1 MAQIVRGLRSEA
13 ESGNTGAHG
22 NKHMGTSGNQFWYRP
37 DGREISVREVDEAL
51 VAAQDRIDEAA
62 TDLEGTQIRLEQAE
76 QDVATVSDDLTR
88 VETEVIPG
96 AVADLEAADQ
106 AAQDQFAELD
116 TRLEGF
122 ATDEALG
129 SIRDALTAAQDAVDA
144 AQQIATEANT
154 AANAASQ
161 AALEAAGIAESKGRV
176 IVSETEPVGE
186 DRKSSNIWI
195 QPVEDDPNTEVEE
208 KAVTYVYLE
217 ATDEWQPTTSSE
229 LAQAAQNALDAR
241 EPAQQAT
248 QRAETAISNAATAQS
263 AAEAAQRTADTATT
277 DAREAHNE
285 AVAAAERAEE
295 LRAAGENLL
304 TLGGFERGT
313 LEEIFSGYGSQP
325 YNLDQIE
332 LVSDGGAHEGSR
344 FIRIA

>member
-1 MAQIVRGLRSEA
+1 IRKALEDAQEA
-13 ESGNTGAHG
+13 
-22 NKHMGTSGNQFWYRP
+22 
-37 DGREISVREVDEAL
+37 
-51 VAAQDRIDEAA
+51 
-62 TDLEGTQIRLEQAE
+62 
-76 QDVATVSDDLTR
+76 VAT
-88 VETEVIPG
+88 
-96 AVADLEAADQ
+96 
-106 AAQDQFAELD
+106 
-116 TRLEGF
+116 
-122 ATDEALG
+122 
-129 SIRDALTAAQDAVDA
+129 
-144 AQQIATEANT
+144 AQQVATEANK

-161 AALEAAGIAESKGRV
+161 AALEAAGIAASKGRV
-176 IVSETEPVGE
+176 IVSETEPTGE

-195 QPVEDDPNTEVEE
+195 KPVPDDPDTEIEE

-241 EPAQQAT
+241 EAAQQAQ
-248 QRAETAISNAATAQS
+248 QRADTAIANAS
-263 AAEAAQRTADTATT
+263 AAQAAAEDAQRTADQATL

-332 LVSDGGAHEGSR
+332 LVSD
-344 FIRIA
+344 